1 MIAAGMERLA
11 RESRKSGDVVR
22 DWVFDDKRSDEER
35 EADRARE
42 ERMQAG
48 IAAWAGWDELKS

>member
-1 MIAAGMERLA
+1 MIKGA
-11 RESRKSGDVVR
+11 
-22 DWVFDDKRSDEER
+22 DEER

-48 IAAWAGWDELKS
+48 IAAWAGWDELKELMGGKGITSRS